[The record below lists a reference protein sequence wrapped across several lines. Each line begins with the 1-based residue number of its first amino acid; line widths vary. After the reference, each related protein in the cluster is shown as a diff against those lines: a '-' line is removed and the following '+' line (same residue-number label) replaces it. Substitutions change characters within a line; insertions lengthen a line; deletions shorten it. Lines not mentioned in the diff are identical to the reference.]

1 MADYNVSLSS
11 SKAWEGTID
20 VTISQSIT
28 GNYTD
33 VTAEVWDWKTDGY
46 NSSCGRN
53 FSGTLKV
60 GDETVSFTFDQANT
74 SETWRAEASIR
85 IYHNSSGAGSVNVSC
100 SISAPYSSGW
110 GLSGATL
117 SGSRTITLPT
127 IDVNPP
133 TVTCSVSSLKDGGFT
148 ISATS
153 NVSCDSWQ
161 YQIDGGTWTSFS
173 GGSTSASVS
182 VTGKSAATHTV
193 KVRAKKTS
201 NQKWG
206 TSSQVTVDLV
216 KPKVTFSVS
225 NITANSFKLS
235 LTSDVTSINWYY
247 SIENGQN
254 WQLITNTAGTSASVT
269 VTGLNANTTYQ
280 VMVCAVKKSNGIFGY
295 SAASA
300 VKTLGGT
307 VLHSVDDISADAA
320 TVNIPLRLTV
330 YDAAFY
336 YKVVIKDKAGTTM
349 LDLSGYKF
357 STAGTGLFNVTL
369 TAAQRSSLLSKMPN
383 IKSFEGT
390 LYLSTFSNSSCT
402 TQVGGTVSASCTCV
416 TSEEKSRPN
425 FTAFTYKDTLP
436 GVVAVTGNNQILV
449 QNCSFLQVTCTSYS
463 ARNGASITSFAAS
476 IADASVSSVSNTMDV
491 GIINASGQVVLT
503 VKAIDS
509 RGYSTT
515 LTQTLTVIPYTRP
528 TVHTLV
534 LRRRNEIEDI
544 IQLEIQGSISDIK
557 ISSDTNQNSV
567 NLIGYSYRRSDVA
580 DFGDFVSLK
589 EKATISGNTFSYET
603 PEFMILDSERSY
615 YFRFQVQDLFG
626 EAAGY
631 DVTILLL
638 KGTPLITMR
647 KRTTS
652 NPYPRVGIN
661 NPDPQSPLDVTGDIR
676 MNGSNVQGFVKM
688 LDGTE
693 YLESIS
699 DAGIYVQLSATAAS
713 VSHGYPVAAAGM
725 LEILGLADSFLVQ
738 RYTAFDG
745 SVYIHVCQPK
755 GTWTDW
761 KQISTSV

>member
-1 MADYNVSLSS
+1 MADYSVSLSS
-11 SKAWEGTID
+11 SKAWEGYIE
-20 VTISQSIT
+20 VSISQSVS

-33 VTAEVWDWKTDGY
+33 IYAEVYDRKTDGY

-53 FSGTLKV
+53 FSGTLTV
-60 GDETVSFTFDQANT
+60 GNESVSFEFDQANT
-74 SETWRAEASIR
+74 GSTWRAEASTR
-85 IYHNSSGAGSVNVSC
+85 VYHNSSGGGSVYVACTIN
-100 SISAPYSSGW
+100 APYSSGW

-117 SGSRTITLPT
+117 SGSKTITLPT

-153 NVSCDSWQ
+153 NASCDSWQ
-161 YQIDGGTWTSFS
+161 YQIDGGSWTSFT

-182 VTGKSAATHTV
+182 VTGQTAASHTV
-193 KVRAKKTS
+193 KVRAKKSS

-235 LTSDVTSINWYY
+235 LTSDVTSTNWYY
-247 SIENGQN
+247 SIDNGQN

-280 VMVCAVKKSNGIFGY
+280 VMVRAVKKSNGLYGY
-295 SAASA
+295 SSASA

-307 VLHSVDDISADAA
+307 VLHSVDDISADAS
-320 TVNIPLRLTV
+320 TVNLPLRLTV
-330 YDAAFY
+330 YDAAFF
-336 YKVVIKDKAGTTM
+336 YKVVIKDKTGTTM
-349 LDLSGYKF
+349 LSLSGYKF
-357 STAGTGLFNVTL
+357 SAAGTGLFNVTL
-369 TAAQRSSLLSKMPN
+369 TAAQRSSLLNKMPN
-383 IKSFEGT
+383 IKSFDGT
-390 LYLSTFSNSSCT
+390 LYLSTFSNSACT
-402 TQVGGTVSASCTCV
+402 TQVGDTVSASCTCV
-416 TSEEKSRPN
+416 TSEENSRPN

-449 QNCSFLQVTCTSYS
+449 QNCSFIRVTCTSYS

-476 IADASVSSVSNTMDV
+476 IADASVSSVSNTMNI

-503 VKAIDS
+503 VKVIDS
-509 RGYSTT
+509 RGYATT

-528 TVHTLV
+528 AVHTLV

-557 ISSDTNQNSV
+557 INSDVNQNSV
-567 NLIGYSYRRSDVA
+567 NLMGYEYRRSDVA
-580 DFGDFVSLK
+580 NFGSFVSLK
-589 EKATISGNTFSYET
+589 EEATLSGNTFSFET
-603 PEFMILDSERSY
+603 PELMVLDSESSY

-631 DVTILLL
+631 DITILLL

-647 KRTTS
+647 KRTSS
-652 NPYPRVGIN
+652 NPHPRIGIN
-661 NPDPQSPLDVTGDIR
+661 NPDPQSPLDVNGDIR
-676 MNGSNVQGFVKM
+676 MNGSNVQGFVKT

-693 YLESIS
+693 YIESLS
-699 DAGIYVQLSATAAS
+699 DAGIYLQLSESAAS
-713 VSHGYPVAAAGM
+713 VNHGYPIAAAGM
-725 LEILGLADSFLVQ
+725 LEVLGLADSFLVQ
-738 RYTAFDG
+738 RYTTFDG
-745 SVYIHVCQPK
+745 DVYVHACQPQ

-761 KQISTSV
+761 KQMSTSV